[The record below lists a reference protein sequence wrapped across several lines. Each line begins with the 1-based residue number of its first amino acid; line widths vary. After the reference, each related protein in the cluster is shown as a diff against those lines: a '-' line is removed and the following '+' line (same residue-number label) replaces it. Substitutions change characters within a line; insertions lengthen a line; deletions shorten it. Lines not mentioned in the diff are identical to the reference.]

1 MSLSVNDSTNDSTAS
16 LSIQEIIALII
27 KAKGIHEGFYVPQME
42 LGFGAGAEEV
52 DNIFVPA
59 IKVAIKRIGIAKV
72 DTEIPSSVNAAL
84 VNPRPKPRARKEKTE

>member
-1 MSLSVNDSTNDSTAS
+1 MSHSVNDSANDSVPS
-16 LSIQEIIALII
+16 LSIQEIVTLIL

-72 DTEIPSSVNAAL
+72 DSELPSSVNAAL
-84 VNPRPKPRARKEKTE
+84 VNPRPKPRARKEKVE